1 MNVTVNHE
9 DRVAPGFLF
18 LAPFGSSLSGP
29 LIYDHHGGLIWAG
42 GEAYAAEDNRGP
54 HVYNFYPCDYAAV
67 ETTGENLHLCLNRGL
82 QDVGT
87 SRGEGLILGSDYQAV
102 RGVHFNGTSSS
113 VDIHEFTMVD
123 NGTAAI
129 MTQYRAIPADLSAYG
144 IPGIGYVYDSVFQE
158 QRLSDGAILFEW
170 RSLDHIGMEESN
182 VTFFGGTAQSPW
194 DYFHVNSIHKAS
206 DGSGD
211 YLISARHTSA
221 IYKISGR
228 DGSVKWRLGGSHS
241 DFTLKSGK
249 EDFGRWFHFQHDA
262 ILLQS
267 EGGNEVISLF
277 DNGRTPQQVL
287 DSPFSHGIVM
297 RLDTDRRLATI
308 EAEYF
313 TEGRPQNSTL
323 AGSMRGLSNGNTLVG
338 WGKTGCLTE
347 YDRYTTPV
355 FEACLLDQGRPALY
369 RVHKSSKWVG
379 HPSGKPSI
387 FSYSKSREMTAVYM
401 SWNGATEI
409 HSWRVFGREA
419 GRAADKIWQEIL
431 VRPKSGFETLL
442 GPLPQFLHSVYA
454 EALNFEGYVLGVTDA
469 IETFVPSEVHDDCDD
484 LWCNAMVTVDVDE
497 GEHTVIGIGFDPN
510 RWFYP
515 AVLLYIVVSLC
526 LTALMLRGILWRKLF
541 GPLCARCR

>member
-1 MNVTVNHE
+1 MNHE

-18 LAPFGSSLSGP
+18 VAPFGSSLSGP

-42 GEAYAAEDNRGP
+42 GDAYAAEDNRGP
-54 HVYNFYPCDYAAV
+54 HVYNFYPCEYADAGT
-67 ETTGENLHLCLNRGL
+67 ESEKLHLCLNRGL

-87 SRGEGLILGSDYQAV
+87 SRGEGLILGSDYQVV
-102 RGVHFNGTSSS
+102 RGVHFNGTSPS
-113 VDIHEFTMVD
+113 VDIHEFTVVD
-123 NGTAAI
+123 NGTAVI
-129 MTQYRAIPADLSAYG
+129 MTQYRPTPADLSAYG

-170 RSLDHIGMEESN
+170 RSLDHIGLEESN

-194 DYFHVNSIHKAS
+194 DYFHINSIHKAI

-228 DGSVKWRLGGSHS
+228 NGSVRWRLGGSHS
-241 DFTLKSGK
+241 NFTLKSGK

-262 ILLQS
+262 MLLQS

-277 DNGRTPQQVL
+277 DNGRTPQQIL
-287 DSPFSHGIVM
+287 DSPFSRGIVM
-297 RLDTDRRLATI
+297 GLDTDRRLATI

-323 AGSMRGLSNGNTLVG
+323 AGSMRVLSNGNTLVG

-347 YDRYTTPV
+347 YDRYTKPV

-369 RVHKSSKWVG
+369 RVHKSHKWVG

-387 FSYSKSREMTAVYM
+387 FSYSKSRETTAVYV

-419 GRAADKIWQEIL
+419 GRAPDDIWEEIL

-454 EALNFEGYVLGVTDA
+454 EALDFEGHVLGVTDA
-469 IETFVPSEVHDDCDD
+469 METFVPSEVHDDCDD
-484 LWCNAMVTVDVDE
+484 LWCNAMVMVDVEE
-497 GEHTVIGIGFDPN
+497 GEQTMLGIGFDSD
-510 RWFYP
+510 RWLYST
-515 AVLLYIVVSLC
+515 VLLYIALSLC